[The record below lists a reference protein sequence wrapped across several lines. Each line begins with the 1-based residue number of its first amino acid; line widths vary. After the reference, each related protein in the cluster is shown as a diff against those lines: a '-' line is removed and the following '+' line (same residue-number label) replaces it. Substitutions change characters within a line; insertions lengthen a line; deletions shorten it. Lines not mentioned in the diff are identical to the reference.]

1 MEDHDFQHEDPQ
13 DFWDECTICAERIEG
28 DIETGK
34 RTPDGELKE
43 ESDESV

>member
-43 ESDESV
+43 ESNESV